1 MLGGRYVEGFSWGH
15 YFAMDAP
22 HLAIWIIGYGF
33 LASVLPIWLL
43 LAPRDYLSAF
53 IKIGT
58 IVALAVGIVAMH
70 PPTLMPPLT
79 RFIDG
84 SGPVFGGKVFPFAF
98 ITVACGAISGFH
110 SLIASG
116 TTPKMLE
123 REGDARMVGY
133 GCMLME
139 SFVAVMAMI
148 AAVMLKPGVYFAINS
163 AGRRGRRGRGGVRE
177 NFRVGLRR
185 QRPARCSE
193 LAASSARRRCTRAP
207 AARRRWRSGWRIF
220 SRTRSAAAR

>member
-1 MLGGRYVEGFSWGH
+1 MAVTSGACCAHWFEL
-15 YFAMDAP
+15 DAP
-22 HLAIWIIGYGF
+22 HLAAWIIAYGF

-58 IVALAVGIVAMH
+58 IVALAVGIVVLH

-84 SGPVFGGKVFPFAF
+84 TGPVFGGKVFPFAF

-110 SLIASG
+110 ALIASG

-123 REGDARMVGY
+123 RENDARMVGY

-148 AAVMLKPGVYFAINS
+148 AAGILNRACTSRSTHPPVSS
-163 AGRRGRRGRGGVRE
+163 AAGG
-177 NFRVGLRR
+177 
-185 QRPARCSE
+185 
-193 LAASSARRRCTRAP
+193 AASRRSPRGAFR
-207 AARRRWRSGWRIF
+207 
-220 SRTRSAAAR
+220 